1 METQHNEIRPGLS
14 HAEPILAVKD
24 VSEAISYWHSVL
36 GFPEKWTWGN
46 PVNHGGVSW
55 NGVQIQFSHNPALA
69 STTRGYSIFIKV
81 KNLRALYDFHK
92 NQNVEIVEPLENK
105 PWGMAGYTV
114 REINGYFIIF
124 AGAPISDREKS
135 AATLPQI
142 VAVIERTPT
151 KEEYL
156 NLFSAVGWGKYLD
169 EARIEKILQA
179 PLFAVVANDSTTN
192 DVVGCALLLGDDAG
206 FFYVKDV
213 IVHPKWQNM
222 RVGSAMM
229 EKISEWLK
237 KNAPD
242 NAFVVLITPENL
254 APFYQQFGFT
264 PAFGMIRIIQSSQ
277 L

>member
-1 METQHNEIRPGLS
+1 MENQRNETRPGLS
-14 HAEPILAVKD
+14 HMEPILAVKD
-24 VSEAISYWHSVL
+24 VSEAISYWHTVL

-55 NGVQIQFSHNPALA
+55 HGVQIQFSHDPALA
-69 STTRGYSIFIKV
+69 STARGYSIFIKV
-81 KNLRALYDFHK
+81 KNLQALYDFHK
-92 NQNVEIVEPLENK
+92 NKNVEIVEPLENK

-135 AATLPQI
+135 EATLPQA

-156 NLFSAVGWGKYLD
+156 NLISAVGWGKYLSD
-169 EARIEKILQA
+169 ARVEKILEA

-192 DVVGCALLLGDDAG
+192 DVVGCALLLGDDAS

-213 IVHPKWQNM
+213 MVHPKWQNM

-229 EKISEWLK
+229 EKISEWLN

-242 NAFVVLITPENL
+242 NAFVVLITPDNL

-264 PAFGMIRIIQSSQ
+264 PAFGMIRIIQRSQ